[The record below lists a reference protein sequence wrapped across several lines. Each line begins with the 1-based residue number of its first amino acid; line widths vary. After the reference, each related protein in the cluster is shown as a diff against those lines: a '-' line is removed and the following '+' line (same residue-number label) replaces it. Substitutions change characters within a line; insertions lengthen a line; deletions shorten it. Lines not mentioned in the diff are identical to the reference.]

1 MVKKISKEMKKELLD
16 ALRQRYI
23 EASKKDKTRILDEFV
38 ALSG

>member
-23 EASKKDKTRILDEFV
+23 EASKKDKTRNLDEFV
-38 ALSG
+38 ALFG